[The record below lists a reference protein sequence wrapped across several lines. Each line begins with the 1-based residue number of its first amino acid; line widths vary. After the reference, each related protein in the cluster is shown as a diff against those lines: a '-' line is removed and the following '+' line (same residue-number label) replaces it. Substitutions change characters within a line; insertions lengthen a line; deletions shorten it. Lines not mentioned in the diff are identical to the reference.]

1 MKDSVLKQQFM
12 AFLGFGIMMGLVF
25 PFFASLFVEWKE
37 GMLPWFVVSCVLAG
51 LTMGFFNFYLV
62 RVVLIGK
69 VAQIADVAQAVSHH
83 DLSLEC
89 HLQSNDVLGKII
101 QSVNQMIQN
110 LRLMLGQMS
119 EMSSALANE
128 SQALQQVSG
137 QAQNRVLQQQELTF
151 NASHLLE
158 EILQGLQQVASFTEL
173 TASKTEQIAAV
184 SQQNSEMLL
193 ISNQLNMDLAEKVTD
208 AASAME
214 SLLSQTQNVGMVL
227 DVIRAIA
234 EQTNLLALNAAIE
247 AARAGEAG
255 RGFAVVADE
264 VRTLA
269 SRTQQSTAEI
279 SGIISQLQAQAD
291 VVRQLMAVSQ
301 SFSAES
307 LMQMAKVSESMQTLG
322 SAVKE
327 ITVSNHQISMATSEQ
342 LDMTKSA
349 AKHVTELATH
359 AQNATAGVERLSLA
373 LTGLGQSS
381 QQLQQMIGRFK
392 QA

>member
-1 MKDSVLKQQFM
+1 MKDSVLRQQFM

-69 VAQIADVAQAVSHH
+69 VAQIAEVAQAVSHH

-89 HLQSNDVLGKII
+89 NLQSNDVLGKII

-119 EMSSALANE
+119 EMSSSLTNE
-128 SQALQQVSG
+128 SHALQQVSG

-193 ISNQLNMDLAEKVTD
+193 ISNQLNTELADKVTD

>member
-1 MKDSVLKQQFM
+1 MKDSVLRQQFM

-193 ISNQLNMDLAEKVTD
+193 ISNQLNTELAEKVTD

-301 SFSAES
+301 SFSTES

-327 ITVSNHQISMATSEQ
+327 ISVSNHQISMATSEQ

>member
-1 MKDSVLKQQFM
+1 MKESVLRQQFI

-69 VAQIADVAQAVSHH
+69 VAQIAEVAQAVSHH

-128 SQALQQVSG
+128 SQGLQHVSG
-137 QAQNRVLQQQELTF
+137 EAQNRLVQQQELTF

-193 ISNQLNMDLAEKVTD
+193 KSNQLNEGLAEKVTD

-322 SAVKE
+322 CAVKE
-327 ITVSNHQISMATSEQ
+327 ITVSNHQISVATSEQ
-342 LDMTKSA
+342 LCMAKSA

-359 AQNATAGVERLSLA
+359 AQNATAGVERLSIA
-373 LTGLGQSS
+373 LTGLGKSS
-381 QQLQQMIGRFK
+381 QQLKQMIGRFK

>member
-137 QAQNRVLQQQELTF
+137 QAQNRVQQQELTF

-193 ISNQLNMDLAEKVTD
+193 KSNQLNTDLAEKVTD

-322 SAVKE
+322 CAVKE

>member
-1 MKDSVLKQQFM
+1 MKDSVLRQQFM

-193 ISNQLNMDLAEKVTD
+193 KSNQLNTDLAEKVTD

-349 AKHVTELATH
+349 E
-359 AQNATAGVERLSLA
+359 
-373 LTGLGQSS
+373 
-381 QQLQQMIGRFK
+381 IGR
-392 QA
+392 AHV

>member
-1 MKDSVLKQQFM
+1 MKESVLRQQLL
-12 AFLGFGIMMGLVF
+12 AFLGFGIAMGLIF

-37 GMLPWFVVSCVLAG
+37 GMLLWFVLACVAAG
-51 LTMGFFNFYLV
+51 LTMGFLNFYLV

-69 VAQIADVAQAVSHH
+69 VARIAEVAQAVSRH

-89 HLQSNDVLGKII
+89 NLQSNDVLGTII
-101 QSVNQMIQN
+101 MSVNQMIQN
-110 LRLMLGQMS
+110 LRMMLGQMS
-119 EMSSALANE
+119 EMSQSLTQD
-128 SQALQQVSG
+128 SQALQHVSG
-137 QAQNRVLQQQELTF
+137 QARNRVLQQQELTH
-151 NASHLLE
+151 NASQLLE
-158 EILQGLQQVASFTEL
+158 EILQGLQHVASFTEL
-173 TASKTEQIAAV
+173 TASKTQQIEAV

-193 ISNQLNMDLAEKVTD
+193 KSSHLNTELAGKVTD
-208 AASAME
+208 AAEEME
-214 SLLSQTQNVGMVL
+214 QLLSQTQNVGVVL

-279 SGIISQLQAQAD
+279 SGIINQLQAQAD
-291 VVRQLMAVSQ
+291 VVRQLMATSQ
-301 SFSAES
+301 AFSSES
-307 LMQMAKVSESMQTLG
+307 LVQMAKVSASMDTL
-322 SAVKE
+322 SHAVKE
-327 ITVSNHQISMATSEQ
+327 ITASNQQISTATAAQ
-342 LDMTKSA
+342 LDMTKA
-349 AKHVTELATH
+349 AFYNVAELATH
-359 AQNATAGVERLSLA
+359 AENATAGVEHLTTALS
-373 LTGLGQSS
+373 GLGQSS

>member
-1 MKDSVLKQQFM
+1 MKDSVLRQQFM

-119 EMSSALANE
+119 EMSSSLTNE
-128 SQALQQVSG
+128 SHALQQVSG

-208 AASAME
+208 ASSAME

>member
-1 MKDSVLKQQFM
+1 MKESVLRQQLL
-12 AFLGFGIMMGLVF
+12 AFLGFGIAMGLIF

-37 GMLPWFVVSCVLAG
+37 GMLLWFVLACVAAG
-51 LTMGFFNFYLV
+51 LTMGFLNFYLV

-69 VAQIADVAQAVSHH
+69 VARIAEVAQAVSHH

-89 HLQSNDVLGKII
+89 NLQSNDVLGKII
-101 QSVNQMIQN
+101 MSVNQMIQN
-110 LRLMLGQMS
+110 LRMMLGQMS
-119 EMSSALANE
+119 EMSQSLTQD
-128 SQALQQVSG
+128 SQALQHVSG
-137 QAQNRVLQQQELTF
+137 QARNRVLQQQELTR
-151 NASHLLE
+151 NASQLLE
-158 EILQGLQQVASFTEL
+158 EILQGLQHVASFTEL
-173 TASKTEQIAAV
+173 TASKTQQIEAV

-193 ISNQLNMDLAEKVTD
+193 KSSHLNTELAGKVTN
-208 AASAME
+208 AAQEME
-214 SLLSQTQNVGMVL
+214 QLLSQTQNVGVVL

-279 SGIISQLQAQAD
+279 GSIINQLQAQAD
-291 VVRQLMAVSQ
+291 IVRQLMATSQ
-301 SFSAES
+301 AFSSES
-307 LMQMAKVSESMQTLG
+307 LVQMAKVSASMDTL
-322 SAVKE
+322 SNAVKE
-327 ITVSNHQISMATSEQ
+327 ITASNQQISTATAAQ
-342 LDMTKSA
+342 LDMTKA
-349 AKHVTELATH
+349 AFHNVAELATH
-359 AQNATAGVERLSLA
+359 AENATAGVEHLTTALS
-373 LTGLGQSS
+373 GLGQSS

>member
-1 MKDSVLKQQFM
+1 MKDSVLRQQFM

-37 GMLPWFVVSCVLAG
+37 GMLPWFVVACVLAG

-69 VAQIADVAQAVSHH
+69 VAQIAEVAQAVSHH

-101 QSVNQMIQN
+101 LSVNQMIQN
-110 LRLMLGQMS
+110 LRLMLKQMS
-119 EMSSALANE
+119 EMSSSLTNE
-128 SQALQQVSG
+128 SQALQHVSG
-137 QAQNRVLQQQELTF
+137 QAQNRAVQQQELTF

-158 EILQGLQQVASFTEL
+158 EILKGLQQVDSFTEL
-173 TASKTEQIAAV
+173 TAAKTEQIEAV
-184 SQQNSEMLL
+184 SLQNSEMLL
-193 ISNQLNMDLAEKVTD
+193 KSNQLNTELAEKVSE
-208 AASAME
+208 AANAME
-214 SLLSQTQNVGMVL
+214 LLLSQTQNVGVVL
-227 DVIRAIA
+227 DVIKAIA

-279 SGIISQLQAQAD
+279 SNIISQLQSQAG
-291 VVRQLMAVSQ
+291 VVRQLMALSQ
-301 SFSAES
+301 TFSSES

-322 SAVKE
+322 CAVKE

-349 AKHVTELATH
+349 ALHVTELATH
-359 AQNATAGVERLSLA
+359 AENATAGVEQLSVA

-392 QA
+392 QV

>member
-1 MKDSVLKQQFM
+1 MKDSVLRQQFM

-89 HLQSNDVLGKII
+89 NLQSNDVLGKII

-173 TASKTEQIAAV
+173 TTSKTEQIAAV

-193 ISNQLNMDLAEKVTD
+193 ISNQVKTELAEKVTD